1 MDNNTNTNTNINTN
15 TNKNFIAKLKANYGH
30 LERSRLAKHRETDSD
45 SLGYFERILNE
56 SLPQNEAENDLKD
69 AMRDLYHADK
79 TALCQCFVREP
90 AYVLLTEARAIVL
103 HFGIQDI
110 IYIEWTGEKFH
121 VTENDREP
129 SSYDRTGT
137 LPRASNIM
145 RDKRDDRHLQ
155 KRRGGKKYGMIRE
168 LHERIEK
175 LEAGIAV
182 PPETPKSTITES
194 TAESVVQEWND
205 EKE

>member
-1 MDNNTNTNTNINTN
+1 MDNTN
-15 TNKNFIAKLKANYGH
+15 TNKNFIARLKANYGH

-45 SLGYFERILNE
+45 SLGYFERVLNE

-79 TALCQCFVREP
+79 TALSQCFVRAP

-129 SSYDRTGT
+129 SYDRTT
-137 LPRASNIM
+137 IPRATM
-145 RDKRDDRHLQ
+145 RDKRDDRRPQ

-175 LEAGIAV
+175 LEKLEATT
-182 PPETPKSTITES
+182 PSDTPKSAP
-194 TAESVVQEWND
+194 AESVSAESAPAESVAEPVVQEWND